1 MSVYCENAVSIT
13 FILSFF
19 EMLNRT
25 CIRVLNEW
33 LRQNLWHSVKRAIY
47 QVELWLLSNEHKIAD
62 LAHTIKYLKDT
73 FPLVPT
79 LSCVYSFFLQTKTK
93 KFVWFRLLLFCRC
106 LLSFGRIHLCVKV
119 SKFVSQTIEAKSI
132 VTTQSWNG
140 IAEIIWQMFQ
150 IRKKNTFAAFGI
162 STKFTFN

>member
-1 MSVYCENAVSIT
+1 MTAAKFMTQRKTCHLSSWVVT
-13 FILSFF
+13 FI
-19 EMLNRT
+19 EWTQNRRPRSHNQIFKRYISSRANFIV
-25 CIRVLNEW
+25 CI
-33 LRQNLWHSVKRAIY
+33 
-47 QVELWLLSNEHKIAD
+47 
-62 LAHTIKYLKDT
+62 
-73 FPLVPT
+73 F
-79 LSCVYSFFLQTKTK
+79 FFLQTKTK

-106 LLSFGRIHLCVKV
+106 LLSLGRIHLCVKV